1 MDFISYTFVNAVIS
15 ALAVFGCWL
24 ILRPQKIENRALH
37 KSIDNNTKALEDLT
51 GLINEMRVAQAS
63 VETNITNLRK
73 SKRVAQE
80 EPWDC
85 KEAPEPVPAAHQ
97 MDRHRVSCD
106 GLFVCSFLLRIL
118 DVSGRDGKNPA
129 ARPIGNDTGTSGACH
144 GRLCHLHCRLFR
156 GS

>member
-63 VETNITNLRK
+63 VETNITNLWHRYKDLKEKWTKSMTTIGIWGIHHVRK
-73 SKRVAQE
+73 SKG
-80 EPWDC
+80 
-85 KEAPEPVPAAHQ
+85 
-97 MDRHRVSCD
+97 S
-106 GLFVCSFLLRIL
+106 
-118 DVSGRDGKNPA
+118 
-129 ARPIGNDTGTSGACH
+129 PI
-144 GRLCHLHCRLFR
+144 
-156 GS
+156 

>member
-63 VETNITNLRK
+63 VETNITNLWHRYKDLKGEVWGIRHVRK
-73 SKRVAQE
+73 TKRVAQE

-85 KEAPEPVPAAHQ
+85 KEAPEPVPAAH
-97 MDRHRVSCD
+97 
-106 GLFVCSFLLRIL
+106 
-118 DVSGRDGKNPA
+118 
-129 ARPIGNDTGTSGACH
+129 
-144 GRLCHLHCRLFR
+144 
-156 GS
+156 